1 MYENGRF
8 ERDMGF
14 KSLQTLDN
22 VSHTICSGYQIT
34 EIELKKCRLEV
45 VKYTWLDK
53 DAEAKVYIYI

>member
-45 VKYTWLDK
+45 VKYT
-53 DAEAKVYIYI
+53 